1 MYMCTVFV
9 CNIDSQGSFHRAE
22 DWLSPYFHHPISWHP
37 CTIHE
42 HRRRLLEPRTATN
55 GIKKTQ
61 QAVELCTKNNVI
73 KKNKDS
79 VTGNRTPVSRVTGG
93 DTYHY
98 TITELPEQAYLILA
112 FVTVASQRLLREV
125 ASSDLEL
132 ESQLV
137 NGQVVLPSVVL

>member
-42 HRRRLLEPRTATN
+42 HRRRLLEPRYLQLTR
-55 GIKKTQ
+55 IKKTQ

-73 KKNKDS
+73 KKNKDCRDGES
-79 VTGNRTPVSRVTGG
+79 NPGLPRDRRVILT
-93 DTYHY
+93 
-98 TITELPEQAYLILA
+98 TILCTELPEQAYLILA

-132 ESQLV
+132 V
-137 NGQVVLPSVVL
+137 

>member
-1 MYMCTVFV
+1 MYNKHYSTAYYHKHFILFSVGFLT
-9 CNIDSQGSFHRAE
+9 GS
-22 DWLSPYFHHPISWHP
+22 
-37 CTIHE
+37 
-42 HRRRLLEPRTATN
+42 
-55 GIKKTQ
+55 
-61 QAVELCTKNNVI
+61 
-73 KKNKDS
+73 
-79 VTGNRTPVSRVTGG
+79 RTPVSRVTGG

-98 TITELPEQAYLILA
+98 TITELPEQSYLILA